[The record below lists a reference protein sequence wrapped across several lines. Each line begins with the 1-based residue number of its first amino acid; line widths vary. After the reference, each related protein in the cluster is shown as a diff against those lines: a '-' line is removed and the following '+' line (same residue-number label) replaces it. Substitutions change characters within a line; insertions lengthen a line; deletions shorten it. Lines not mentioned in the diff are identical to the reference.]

1 MAFQFK
7 IYEIHEEQDGDTL
20 LLVASGEG
28 NNKDEVEKECNHYA
42 MQYSQDYKIKVE
54 RNYSYTP

>member
-28 NNKDEVEKECNHYA
+28 NNKEEIEIAQTDQKREADKL
-42 MQYSQDYKIKVE
+42 
-54 RNYSYTP
+54 